1 MLSLKLLDILHVESC
16 GVNNKRISL
25 PKTISLEAP
34 IILPKETC
42 EKIWAREV
50 QRLDDQQD
58 GDYSFAKVLCTGNYR
73 KPTYGVFEY
82 SEVTG
87 YVYNSLTP
95 FTSQITSKLKLI
107 TNTYSVYFMSIYVL
121 QDFYA
126 KTKCNGNA

>member
-87 YVYNSLTP
+87 YVYNSLTAYYYLNYR
-95 FTSQITSKLKLI
+95 SL
-107 TNTYSVYFMSIYVL
+107 N
-121 QDFYA
+121 
-126 KTKCNGNA
+126 

>member
-1 MLSLKLLDILHVESC
+1 M
-16 GVNNKRISL
+16 NNKRIPL
-25 PKTISLEAP
+25 PKTISLEDP

-73 KPTYGVFEY
+73 KSTYGVFEY

-87 YVYNSLTP
+87 YVYSSLTP
-95 FTSQITSKLKLI
+95 FYYSNL
-107 TNTYSVYFMSIYVL
+107 NTY
-121 QDFYA
+121 
-126 KTKCNGNA
+126 K

>member
-1 MLSLKLLDILHVESC
+1 MLTLKLFDILNVESC

-25 PKTISLEAP
+25 PKTISLEDP

-42 EKIWAREV
+42 VKIWAREA

-73 KPTYGVFEY
+73 KSTYGVFEY

-87 YVYNSLTP
+87 YVYNSRTAYYYL
-95 FTSQITSKLKLI
+95 
-107 TNTYSVYFMSIYVL
+107 NYRSVRRCVI
-121 QDFYA
+121 
-126 KTKCNGNA
+126 N